1 MMIRVLGLLGSPRLG
16 RNTDTLLDACLA
28 GAEAAGAETNKLAV
42 ASLAVKPCLSCYA
55 CARTGECAVKGDEMQ
70 SVYAELALADVI
82 LLASPLYFG
91 GVSAQLKAVIDRAQL
106 FWSRQNDLKLPALVP
121 SKRRLGALVCTGGA
135 PNRAGNNFM
144 PAIATAKLW
153 FQALEVEW
161 QGELTVANT
170 DHLPVSDRAELLE
183 QGRQLGSRLV
193 QEASS
198 Q

>member
-1 MMIRVLGLLGSPRLG
+1 MMTRVLGLLGSPRLG

-28 GAEAAGAETNKLAV
+28 GAAAAGAETSKLAV
-42 ASLAVKPCLSCYA
+42 ANLTIKPCLSCYA

-70 SVYAELALADVI
+70 SVYAELARADVI

-106 FWSRQNDLKLPALVP
+106 FWSRQNDLKLPALLP
-121 SKRRLGALVCTGGA
+121 SKRRLGALICTGGA
-135 PNRAGNNFM
+135 PNRSGNNFL

-161 QGELTVANT
+161 QGELAAANT
-170 DHLPVSDRAELLE
+170 DRLPVPDRTDLLE
-183 QGRQLGSRLV
+183 QGKQLGVRLM
-193 QEASS
+193 QEASA